1 MLPHEFIQKIFAES
15 GVLTPPRILPY
26 GYQVST
32 YLTIGIDH
40 LTSPDDGT
48 FVLLPQ
54 VIELFDAARQ
64 IYGGPI
70 SVNAGFRTH
79 NHELTLQARGY
90 KTAKFVSPHSLGAAL
105 DCKAIPLPGKPDY
118 DGEETNRQLQSA
130 FREAAQQLSFPAPR
144 LGHKAYGEAFTHVDL
159 VFLLFAPFTNL
170 AHPETWPELSDDQ
183 RLLIS
188 AWRPGIEW

>member
-26 GYQVST
+26 GYRVST
-32 YLTIGIDH
+32 YLTINIDH
-40 LTSPDDGT
+40 LSSPDDAT

-54 VIELFDAARQ
+54 AIKLFDAARE
-64 IYGGPI
+64 IYKRPI
-70 SVNAGFRTH
+70 LVNAGFRTH
-79 NHELTLQARGY
+79 NHERALQRRGY

-105 DCKAIPLPGKPDY
+105 DCKASPYKPELDY
-118 DGEETNRQLQSA
+118 HGEETNRQLQSA